1 MATDLPVH
9 PADRAPLAEMTVPFR
24 PARPEAGLA
33 VRLRRVIGIR
43 EDVLDWVPEERPRY
57 TWYGVI
63 VVNTALLAGV
73 SMAVALATIRPDLP
87 FPAVIVVAGVW
98 LWLILALDS
107 WLVSSTHGA
116 LTAKSPLRILLPRLA
131 LSVLLGIFIAEPLL
145 FQIFDREIRQEIAVG
160 NERRVA
166 DYRGM
171 LVSCNPTGGERT
183 TDRTECG
190 EYQLKVPGSPVELG
204 EQIKSNIARTKAMRT
219 EVDSINRSL
228 NRKMATEQR
237 ECARGKWIWW
247 RGYADVSQ
255 TCERARADSS
265 AYRATSEIKK
275 YESDLAA
282 LVAAGHTL
290 AAKKDTA
297 AEAYQPALQ
306 RAIDTKTRQRATDLD
321 DDGILTRAHALKAVA
336 WSDWYAGS
344 VALVL
349 HLLLLVVDAMPVLAK
364 LMSGS
369 TTYDRLVTARFAASR
384 RLHSDDLQVQHA
396 CATMEYEV
404 QRHRTKLDTTD
415 RMEHLEHEYRLAHAE
430 RALRFRKD
438 LDTRTARILRE
449 RGD

>member
-9 PADRAPLAEMTVPFR
+9 PADRAPLSEMTVPFR
-24 PARPEAGLA
+24 PERSDTGPA

-87 FPAVIVVAGVW
+87 LPAVIVVAVVW

-107 WLVSSTHGA
+107 WLVSSTHGTLA
-116 LTAKSPLRILLPRLA
+116 AKSPLRVLLPRLA

-160 NERRVA
+160 NERQVA

-171 LVSCNPTGGERT
+171 LVSCNPTDGERT
-183 TDRTECG
+183 TDRPECG

-204 EQIKSNIARTKAMRT
+204 EQIKSNTARTKAMRT
-219 EVDSINRSL
+219 QVDGINKTL
-228 NRKMATEQR
+228 NGKMATEQR
-237 ECARGKWIWW
+237 ECARDKWIWW
-247 RGYADVSQ
+247 GGYADVSQ
-255 TCERARADSS
+255 TCERAREDSS
-265 AYRATSEIKK
+265 AYRTTSEIKK

-290 AAKKDTA
+290 AGKKDTA
-297 AEAYQPALQ
+297 ADAYQPALQ
-306 RAIDTKTRQRATDLD
+306 RAIDDKTRQRETDLD

-349 HLLLLVVDAMPVLAK
+349 HLLLLVVDAMPILAK

-369 TTYDRLVTARFAASR
+369 TTYDRLVTARFEASR
-384 RLHSDDLQVQHA
+384 RLHADDLQVQHA
-396 CATMEYEV
+396 CATMEHEV
-404 QRHRTKLDTTD
+404 QRHRSKLDTTD
-415 RMEHLEHEYRLAHAE
+415 RMQHLEHDYRLAHAE
-430 RALRFRKD
+430 RALRFRTE
-438 LDTRTARILRE
+438 LDARTARILEE